1 MPLEF
6 RKNQWDAHSI
16 ETMIH
21 TIETRRRVATT
32 LLIAAIFTQGI
43 ALIGCK
49 SAAKPEPKPRP
60 VGWRHIGDWSGRG
73 STQTESFNIEGTL
86 WRIRWETKGEETPG
100 TGTFVVM
107 VHSAVSGRPIALGVE
122 HNGNGKDTAYV
133 SEDPRLYHLVIESS
147 GVDWSFTVEEA
158 VVGDAPSG
166 P

>member
-1 MPLEF
+1 MT
-6 RKNQWDAHSI
+6 A
-16 ETMIH
+16 
-21 TIETRRRVATT
+21 TIMTPRVIATIVF
-32 LLIAAIFTQGI
+32 LGI
-43 ALIGCK
+43 ALVGCK
-49 SAAKPEPKPRP
+49 PAPKPEPKPRP

-86 WRIRWETKGEETPG
+86 WRIKWETKGEETPG
-100 TGTFVVM
+100 TGTFVIM

-122 HNGNGKDTAYV
+122 HNGNGKGIGYV